1 MWKRQPFVQPKKRPR
16 QQHQQRKRWHQ
27 PAEPPEDQRPPWV
40 SRFCRKWP
48 AGSVGKAM
56 EKMAKETGVI

>member
-16 QQHQQRKRWHQ
+16 QQHQQRKRWQ
-27 PAEPPEDQRPPWV
+27 PAEPREDQRPPRV